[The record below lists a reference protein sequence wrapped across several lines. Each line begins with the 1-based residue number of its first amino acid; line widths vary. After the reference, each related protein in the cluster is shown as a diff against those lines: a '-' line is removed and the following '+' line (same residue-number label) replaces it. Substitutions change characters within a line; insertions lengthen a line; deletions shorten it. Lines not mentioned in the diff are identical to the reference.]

1 MSYLDRWGF
10 DNFTLADEVSARVLR
25 SLEIFLLVN
34 NSLCGSSELVSLL
47 ELPITFDERFKVT
60 SVLFLIPDFNLL
72 SC

>member
-1 MSYLDRWGF
+1 MSYLDKWGF